1 MATKHEQILAYIGSL
16 PVGTKISVRAVARE
30 QHVSEGT
37 AYRAIKEA
45 ETTGLVSTIERVGT
59 IRIEQKPLNNIDSLT
74 FRGLL
79 SLTDAKVLGGSAG
92 LPKHL
97 DKFVI
102 GAMTPDE
109 MLRYITKNS
118 VVIVG
123 NREDA
128 QMLALQN
135 GAAVLITGGF
145 ATTDRVIRLGNE
157 MELPVMQTTHDT
169 FTVATMINRALS
181 DQAIKQDILTI
192 AAIYTPLSDDVQTG
206 APDQTVAD
214 FTKLRAGRNDFAL
227 PIITP
232 AGRLVGMVGK
242 KQVAGKKPSTLLERV
257 MSKDAIT
264 VRPYLGVTA
273 VGHMMQGNGLSVLPV
288 VDDDWHLLGIVTR
301 GAVYSALAE
310 LGSSSQGTTI
320 ADSVAAAVT
329 PAPSESPQSAAYT
342 LVTTPMM
349 MNKLGT
355 LSFGV
360 TNEIVNYAVTHFLN
374 AEGRRNVLIE
384 QLSLHAFR
392 PIQLEATIH
401 VTVKT
406 LELNS
411 HTAVFEVA
419 LSADGMLAAL
429 ALTTCQLLERTT
441 R

>member
-1 MATKHEQILAYIGSL
+1 MATKHEQILAYIGGL

-79 SLTDAKVLGGSAG
+79 SLTDAKILGGSAG
-92 LPKHL
+92 LAKHL

-118 VVIVG
+118 LVIVG

-145 ATTDRVIRLGNE
+145 ATTDRVIRLANE

-192 AAIYTPLSDDVQTG
+192 AAIYTPLADDVQTG
-206 APDQTVAD
+206 LPDQTVAD
-214 FTKLRAGRNDFAL
+214 FTKMRAGRNDFAL
-227 PIITP
+227 PIVTP

-242 KQVAGKKPSTLLERV
+242 KQVTGKKPSTVLERV
-257 MSKDAIT
+257 MIKDSIT

-273 VGHMMQGNGLSVLPV
+273 VGHMMQGNGLAVLPV
-288 VDDDWHLLGIVTR
+288 VDDSWQLLGIVTR
-301 GAVYSALAE
+301 GSVYSALAE
-310 LGSSSQGTTI
+310 LGTNSQGTTI

-329 PAPSESPQSAAYT
+329 PAPSAGPHSAAYT

-374 AEGRRNVLIE
+374 AQGRRNVLIE

-392 PIQLEATIH
+392 PIQLEATVHIA
-401 VTVKT
+401 VKT

-419 LSADGMLAAL
+419 LSADGMMAAL
-429 ALTTCQLLERTT
+429 ALVTCQLLERTT